1 MRIKHWAA
9 QALGTWFGCGLSP
22 VAPGTV
28 GTLGALVPVVLCA
41 RWFGWGPLHWL
52 AMAAVLTVPGIWAAS
67 RVAEAAGKKDPGRV
81 VVDEVLGTWVT
92 LAGVT
97 ALDWQRLGLA
107 FLLFRI
113 FDIWKPFPVRRLEKL
128 PAGTG
133 IVADD
138 LAAGVYAALVL
149 SLGEW
154 LNR

>member
-1 MRIKHWAA
+1 MRIKHWVA

-22 VAPGTV
+22 LAPGTV
-28 GTLGALVPVVLCA
+28 GTLGALVPVVAFA
-41 RWFGWGPLHWL
+41 RWFGWGPWHWV
-52 AMAAVLTVPGIWAAS
+52 AAAALLTVPGIWAAS

-81 VVDEVLGTWVT
+81 VIDEVLGVWVT
-92 LAGVT
+92 LAG
-97 ALDWQRLGLA
+97 AASLDWQRLGLT
-107 FLLFRI
+107 FLLFRV

-138 LAAGVYAALVL
+138 LAAGLYAALVL
-149 SLGEW
+149 YVSEW

>member
-22 VAPGTV
+22 VAPGTI

-52 AMAAVLTVPGIWAAS
+52 AMAAVFTVPGIWAAS
-67 RVAEAAGKKDPGRV
+67 RVAAAAGKKDPGRV